1 MRLTLSS
8 FAESYNL
15 RVIITTAPFWPIL
28 FIGSMMVVGKRLRS
42 SRENAGQSAL
52 SRENIKLKEEIKE
65 KTSIIETRKL
75 KDELLGKDLEIER
88 ICVKLE
94 KERILLVN
102 MDMDQFFRMRKTPP
116 RKPFSTLSHQTQMLR
131 SIEIMEMSRNVTGGE
146 DFYTV
151 WKFMGQNFEHENGVR
166 WCKMSDVDTLLLMSK
181 FNFGDGLVK
190 AMNHYYN
197 AKVGFSILASRRAI
211 AKLMKLLDISDL
223 YEFEVVTCVI
233 NKKEVQRVVIRCR
246 SVEHLLS
253 IRATNLA
260 NAGRLQL
267 KNGKIIPVLSGDR
280 GDEEAKAVIGLEC
293 SPTPNSP
300 YSLSFICSFCGEDNY
315 ANMLKFMG
323 RTLSTLD
330 NIKFIDYKYGDV
342 VLRAEVDWKKTGD
355 FKFLSS
361 LSAHTGQSST
371 NPCIGCIIPLCT
383 HGDHR
388 DTIGLFNFELKFDDR
403 TEANILEHCQQGTH
417 SMKEGATPLVQIPPK
432 KTVPPTVHIVAGVH
446 EKYVDDQ
453 MKAKTNKMDCA
464 LFGNARTVP
473 HQKSMLKKKKEEELV
488 LKSAINFLEADIA
501 MGKNMMSA
509 FSNYTVNP
517 EDSCDSQYC
526 IIDGCSS
533 NTLDWVKCDLCQRN
547 YHIFC
552 MCIMSAKIVHKMKNS
567 SSPFY
572 CWSCREFSHEEM
584 IYNVEFELKQ
594 YIDEA
599 ETLKTKLSSVTR
611 DKKSMEAVLSGE
623 GGPSRKK
630 LDSVLKKIG
639 CLGSAWFGNPVGNQ
653 IRKLLRPK
661 YIEIVLEVFPDDEFK
676 SNLRKVMIL
685 LGEIMTA
692 SGKQTFNDFE
702 KLEFKDTISRFVNA
716 LREFCPEENVIPKL
730 HYLVKH
736 VPEYIDIY
744 DTWGGAC
751 SEQSTE
757 HFHVVYRKVK
767 KAFSSIK
774 DLIFQAKLMVR
785 RFGFL
790 NYLNDIGE
798 NCNDPMI
805 EIPDE
810 YRS

>member
-1 MRLTLSS
+1 MR
-8 FAESYNL
+8 SYNL

-65 KTSIIETRKL
+65 KTSIIEVIENDNKTCKYEITVKDREISSEKKQTRKL

-88 ICVKLE
+88 ICVKY
-94 KERILLVN
+94 
-102 MDMDQFFRMRKTPP
+102 
-116 RKPFSTLSHQTQMLR
+116 SS
-131 SIEIMEMSRNVTGGE
+131 
-146 DFYTV
+146 
-151 WKFMGQNFEHENGVR
+151 
-166 WCKMSDVDTLLLMSK
+166 LMSK

-417 SMKEGATPLVQIPPK
+417 SMKE
-432 KTVPPTVHIVAGVH
+432 VPPTVHIVAGVH

-464 LFGNARTVP
+464 LFENARTVP

-757 HFHVVYRKVK
+757 HFH
-767 KAFSSIK
+767 